1 MKPRDFLFFV
11 WKKRFL
17 RKKLLTRLLFAFR
30 FLLGGSARWR
40 HWSAG
45 VQTPV
50 GKLFLIGGLEKTRT
64 RWRELVSE
72 RGSYFILKNN
82 LALFA
87 KCYDGRDDQEEG
99 SAHQWSEE
107 RPTIH
112 WTSVTRTAVIQQQQ
126 SKAVTEKRR
135 RKRTKNAE
143 QLGCF
148 FLNYLVV
155 QWSVKLGCF
164 LK

>member
-1 MKPRDFLFFV
+1 MGASGRKLRTAGKLSLVFFYSFCGTAAAAAGERKIGCC
-11 WKKRFL
+11 WSSTFKKCSRKKDRFDETARFFILRLKKRFL

-50 GKLFLIGGLEKTRT
+50 GKLFLIGGLEKTRI

-99 SAHQWSEE
+99 SAHQ
-107 RPTIH
+107 
-112 WTSVTRTAVIQQQQ
+112 
-126 SKAVTEKRR
+126 
-135 RKRTKNAE
+135 
-143 QLGCF
+143 
-148 FLNYLVV
+148 
-155 QWSVKLGCF
+155 
-164 LK
+164 